1 MSPTPILP
9 IQNCRVRSRTI
20 IPHDHRPLFPFD
32 SHLHIC
38 AERNVLVEEIEKVV
52 GFFFFEIDDATGL
65 EDGDLAKEEQKRG
78 EKRGKEGKTYELRI
92 YKESFFT
99 RDGMRANNRMDIT
112 DGISTNDGTSRE
124 SSFGLF
130 VTRMDCLQAMQTFLK
145 LGRQASICDGHVA
158 KEGIAACDGSV
169 ENV

>member
-1 MSPTPILP
+1 MSISRSVSLPFSTLNTLTNPHPSKPPPPPPPHLIQIKPRLKRSLSPRRQPCQMSPTPILP

-65 EDGDLAKEEQKRG
+65 EDRWGFSKEEK
-78 EKRGKEGKTYELRI
+78 KKKE
-92 YKESFFT
+92 
-99 RDGMRANNRMDIT
+99 
-112 DGISTNDGTSRE
+112 
-124 SSFGLF
+124 
-130 VTRMDCLQAMQTFLK
+130 
-145 LGRQASICDGHVA
+145 
-158 KEGIAACDGSV
+158 
-169 ENV
+169 

>member
-20 IPHDHRPLFPFD
+20 IPHDNRPLFPFD

-65 EDGDLAKEEQKRG
+65 EDGDLAKKKRKRG
-78 EKRGKEGKTYELRI
+78 EKMGKGEKNLQIEDLQIEL
-92 YKESFFT
+92 F
-99 RDGMRANNRMDIT
+99 
-112 DGISTNDGTSRE
+112 
-124 SSFGLF
+124 
-130 VTRMDCLQAMQTFLK
+130 
-145 LGRQASICDGHVA
+145 HP
-158 KEGIAACDGSV
+158 
-169 ENV
+169 

>member
-52 GFFFFEIDDATGL
+52 GFFFFEIDDASGL
-65 EDGDLAKEEQKRG
+65 EDRWGFS
-78 EKRGKEGKTYELRI
+78 KRGKEKKKKNKKKRGEGKGEKL
-92 YKESFFT
+92 
-99 RDGMRANNRMDIT
+99 
-112 DGISTNDGTSRE
+112 TN
-124 SSFGLF
+124 
-130 VTRMDCLQAMQTFLK
+130 
-145 LGRQASICDGHVA
+145 
-158 KEGIAACDGSV
+158 
-169 ENV
+169 

>member
-20 IPHDHRPLFPFD
+20 IPHDNRPLFPFD

-65 EDGDLAKEEQKRG
+65 EDGGLAKKKRKKKRGKKEKRG
-78 EKRGKEGKTYELRI
+78 EGEKTYELRI
-92 YKESFFT
+92 YK
-99 RDGMRANNRMDIT
+99 
-112 DGISTNDGTSRE
+112 
-124 SSFGLF
+124 
-130 VTRMDCLQAMQTFLK
+130 
-145 LGRQASICDGHVA
+145 
-158 KEGIAACDGSV
+158 
-169 ENV
+169 

>member
-1 MSPTPILP
+1 MSISLSVSLPFSTLNTLTNPHPSKPPSPPPPPHLIQIKPRLKRPLSPRRQPSQMSPTPILP

-65 EDGDLAKEEQKRG
+65 EDGDLAKEG
-78 EKRGKEGKTYELRI
+78 
-92 YKESFFT
+92 
-99 RDGMRANNRMDIT
+99 
-112 DGISTNDGTSRE
+112 GI
-124 SSFGLF
+124 
-130 VTRMDCLQAMQTFLK
+130 
-145 LGRQASICDGHVA
+145 
-158 KEGIAACDGSV
+158 
-169 ENV
+169 

>member
-1 MSPTPILP
+1 MSISLSLSLSHLVTSTPSPILTPKQSTTTPHLIRIKPRLKRPLSPRCQPSQMSPTPILP

-65 EDGDLAKEEQKRG
+65 EDGDLAKKKRKKKEEQKKEGRR
-78 EKRGKEGKTYELRI
+78 ERGKNLRI
-92 YKESFFT
+92 E
-99 RDGMRANNRMDIT
+99 DLQI
-112 DGISTNDGTSRE
+112 E
-124 SSFGLF
+124 LF
-130 VTRMDCLQAMQTFLK
+130 
-145 LGRQASICDGHVA
+145 HP
-158 KEGIAACDGSV
+158 
-169 ENV
+169 

>member
-65 EDGDLAKEEQKRG
+65 EDRWGFSKEEKKKKKRG
-78 EKRGKEGKTYELRI
+78 EKGKNLRI
-92 YKESFFT
+92 E
-99 RDGMRANNRMDIT
+99 
-112 DGISTNDGTSRE
+112 
-124 SSFGLF
+124 GLQIELF
-130 VTRMDCLQAMQTFLK
+130 
-145 LGRQASICDGHVA
+145 HP
-158 KEGIAACDGSV
+158 
-169 ENV
+169 

>member
-52 GFFFFEIDDATGL
+52 GFFFFEINDATGL
-65 EDGDLAKEEQKRG
+65 EDGDLAKEEKKKRNKKKRG
-78 EKRGKEGKTYELRI
+78 EKGKGKNLRI
-92 YKESFFT
+92 E
-99 RDGMRANNRMDIT
+99 DLQI
-112 DGISTNDGTSRE
+112 E
-124 SSFGLF
+124 LF
-130 VTRMDCLQAMQTFLK
+130 
-145 LGRQASICDGHVA
+145 HP
-158 KEGIAACDGSV
+158 
-169 ENV
+169 

>member
-9 IQNCRVRSRTI
+9 IQNCRVRSRAI

-65 EDGDLAKEEQKRG
+65 EDGGLAKKKRKRG
-78 EKRGKEGKTYELRI
+78 TKREGRRERGKTYELRI
-92 YKESFFT
+92 YK
-99 RDGMRANNRMDIT
+99 
-112 DGISTNDGTSRE
+112 
-124 SSFGLF
+124 
-130 VTRMDCLQAMQTFLK
+130 
-145 LGRQASICDGHVA
+145 
-158 KEGIAACDGSV
+158 
-169 ENV
+169 